1 MQDFNHGP
9 FSFERSARA
18 LKINAI
24 DCRRWYMSYGQK
36 ELAMLTMPDTASQV
50 DIIEA
55 FSDERGEFIRVAKVK
70 VCPPA
75 ASLESP
81 EVALASYIEEATGR
95 VLAMLPLA
103 FWPEGLTSGLTD
115 DRYPHWLVSGSPT
128 CSMPL
133 TPDEFERMQTEHARL
148 IDERV
153 AHAKAMADLSPR
165 ALSRA
170 WIASLLPGDVLTTT
184 PEDWR
189 SPTSW
194 EIRHL
199 VGEGSFTGLSGAK
212 AANLVGI
219 NPQSFRKYT
228 AQDGASSRQNISY
241 AMWHLLLHRLEIQS

>member
-1 MQDFNHGP
+1 MNDFNHGP
-9 FSFERSARA
+9 FSFERSARS

-24 DCRRWYMSYGQK
+24 DCHRWYMSYGPK
-36 ELAMLTMPDTASQV
+36 ELAMLTLPDTASQS

-55 FSDERGEFIRVAKVK
+55 FSDERRELIRAAKVK
-70 VCPPA
+70 VCPPP
-75 ASLESP
+75 ASIERP
-81 EVALASYIEEATGR
+81 EVGLASYVEEATGR

-103 FWPEGLTSGLTD
+103 FWPEGLTAGLTD
-115 DRYPHWLVSGSPT
+115 DRHPYWLVSGSPT
-128 CSMPL
+128 RCMPMSS
-133 TPDEFERMQTEHARL
+133 DEFERMQTEHTRL
-148 IDERV
+148 IDERI
-153 AHAKAMADLSPR
+153 AHAKSLVACHR

-170 WIASLLPGDVLTTT
+170 WIVSLLPDDVMTTI

-189 SPTSW
+189 PPTSW

-212 AANLVGI
+212 AASLVGI

-228 AQDGASSRQNISY
+228 AQEGASSRQNISY